1 MIEYIKGDLIQMAE
15 QGELDAIAHGCNC
28 FCMMGS
34 GIAVAMRRFT
44 NDECIRVDVENGRS
58 GDINKLGKFTKC
70 EAKGVT
76 VYNLYTQYTVAGM
89 HENQSG
95 VFVNW
100 DLAGEALLMAVT
112 DAMSKHGNHVR
123 FGIPLIGCGLA
134 GGERKDFDYMLE
146 QIKIFV
152 PSSVNI
158 KVVEFG

>member
-15 QGELDAIAHGCNC
+15 NGELDAMAHGCNC

-44 NDECIRVDVENGRS
+44 NDECIKVDVSNGRS
-58 GDINKLGKFTKC
+58 GDINKLGGFTKC
-70 EAKGVT
+70 ESKGVV

-100 DLAGEALLMAVT
+100 DLAFDALVSSLEDAV
-112 DAMSKHGNHVR
+112 SRFGYNVR
-123 FGIPLIGCGLA
+123 YGIPLIGCGLA
-134 GGERKDFDYMLE
+134 GGDRKNFEHMIDQLE
-146 QIKIFV
+146 IFV
-152 PSSVNI
+152 PNSVQI
-158 KVVEFG
+158 KVVEFE